1 MSRDGDSRGGAR
13 GGRLV
18 WAAALALVAAGFAL
32 GLLARGGGRESTSPA
47 AEATST
53 APTRWTCSMHP
64 QIILPSNDQ
73 KCPICFM
80 DLIPLEEDSGAA
92 VGADELALSEAAAAL
107 ADIAAVPAR
116 RDFVT
121 RPLRLVGKVAA
132 DETRT
137 RSITARVGGR
147 LDRLYVDATGQ
158 TVTPGMKLAE
168 IYSPELYTAQAEVQA
183 AARAAAASRAETGA
197 LSGSADA
204 TLKAAVE
211 RLRLWGLGEDQIQA
225 ILDGG
230 RISEHV
236 TVKAP
241 LGGVVVRR
249 VATQGDY
256 VNTGSV
262 LYTIADLSKV
272 WATLEAFET
281 DVAWLRVGQ
290 AVTFTTRAYPGRGFS
305 GEILFIDPVLDERT
319 RTVEVRVELDN
330 AEGLLKPGMLVSAAV
345 EAALDA
351 DGRPVT
357 DRATA
362 RPPLVIPASA
372 PLLTGTRAVVY
383 IKTEGEDGPV
393 FTGRQVRLG
402 PRAGDHY
409 LVVDGISEGELVV
422 MRGNFKIDSALQ
434 ILAKPSMMNP
444 AADGGAAPDVEK
456 DDAAAPALAGVDLP
470 ACAAEI
476 LAGALP
482 DYYALQAALAA
493 DDDGAAAAAVGRLAD
508 RLAAADCDVSALAP
522 AQREAWDGLLAALR
536 RAAADAVAAGDIDH
550 RRLAFEP
557 LSDGLW
563 AGLAQVP
570 DLPDTVRR
578 FHCPMAMDGAG
589 AYWLQPG
596 DVTANPYYG
605 AAMLRCGSQV
615 EVVGGGE

>member
-204 TLKAAVE
+204 TLKAAVAA
-211 RLRLWGLGEDQIQA
+211 R
-225 ILDGG
+225 
-230 RISEHV
+230 
-236 TVKAP
+236 
-241 LGGVVVRR
+241 
-249 VATQGDY
+249 
-256 VNTGSV
+256 
-262 LYTIADLSKV
+262 DL
-272 WATLEAFET
+272 TL
-281 DVAWLRVGQ
+281 
-290 AVTFTTRAYPGRGFS
+290 P
-305 GEILFIDPVLDERT
+305 
-319 RTVEVRVELDN
+319 
-330 AEGLLKPGMLVSAAV
+330 
-345 EAALDA
+345 
-351 DGRPVT
+351 
-357 DRATA
+357 
-362 RPPLVIPASA
+362 
-372 PLLTGTRAVVY
+372 
-383 IKTEGEDGPV
+383 
-393 FTGRQVRLG
+393 
-402 PRAGDHY
+402 
-409 LVVDGISEGELVV
+409 
-422 MRGNFKIDSALQ
+422 
-434 ILAKPSMMNP
+434 
-444 AADGGAAPDVEK
+444 
-456 DDAAAPALAGVDLP
+456 
-470 ACAAEI
+470 
-476 LAGALP
+476 
-482 DYYALQAALAA
+482 
-493 DDDGAAAAAVGRLAD
+493 
-508 RLAAADCDVSALAP
+508 
-522 AQREAWDGLLAALR
+522 LR
-536 RAAADAVAAGDIDH
+536 RRRGSKAAQAPEA
-550 RRLAFEP
+550 
-557 LSDGLW
+557 
-563 AGLAQVP
+563 
-570 DLPDTVRR
+570 
-578 FHCPMAMDGAG
+578 
-589 AYWLQPG
+589 
-596 DVTANPYYG
+596 
-605 AAMLRCGSQV
+605 
-615 EVVGGGE
+615 